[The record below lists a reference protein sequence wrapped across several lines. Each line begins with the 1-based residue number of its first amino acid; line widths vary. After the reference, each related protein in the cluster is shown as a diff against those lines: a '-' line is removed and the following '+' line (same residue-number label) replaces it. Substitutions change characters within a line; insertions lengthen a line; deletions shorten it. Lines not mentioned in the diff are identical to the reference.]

1 MKRLLVLTAVVAMT
15 ALVTPAAN
23 AAPASF
29 TIRGSG
35 ETTDV
40 GHPAGGDRKA
50 SVHARQFSDGTV
62 GGRVRIT
69 VHQNG
74 SIYSR
79 IRGDVVCIKATAAVT
94 GEQGYEVRYVVTSA
108 SGGAAVAP
116 GRYDSL
122 FVRHDPAGDQTDQVF
137 PNNDWTNPAC
147 GLNDLSVD
155 WDNVTKGDIKVLG
168 VLA

>member
-1 MKRLLVLTAVVAMT
+1 MKRILVLTAVMAMT
-15 ALVTPAAN
+15 MVATPAAS

-29 TIRGSG
+29 TIRGNG

-40 GHPAGGDRKA
+40 GTPAGGDRKA
-50 SVHARQFSDGTV
+50 SVHARQFSDGSV

-69 VHQNG
+69 VFQNG
-74 SIYSR
+74 SVYSK
-79 IRGDVVCIKATAAVT
+79 IHGDVMCIEETTTVD

-116 GRYDSL
+116 GRYDSI
-122 FVRHDPAGDQTDQVF
+122 FVRDDPAGDQTDQVY
-137 PNNDWTNPAC
+137 PNNDWLNPLC
-147 GLNDLSVD
+147 GLNDPQVD

-168 VLA
+168 VLT